1 MKARLEVELP
11 ENCRTCQ
18 LEEKEGDVNKMSE
31 LERDIS
37 FLKTYVA
44 IVQGIEI
51 LEYYDSNFL
60 SGNNESRCKEKI
72 EHLNLALKKIDEISK
87 KLNLI

>member
-1 MKARLEVELP
+1 
-11 ENCRTCQ
+11 
-18 LEEKEGDVNKMSE
+18 MSE
-31 LERDIS
+31 LEHDIS
-37 FLKTYVA
+37 FLKTYIA

-51 LEYYDSNFL
+51 LEYYDSDFL
-60 SGNNESRCKEKI
+60 SGNNESRYKEKI

>member
-1 MKARLEVELP
+1 MNPKYDLLRLM
-11 ENCRTCQ
+11 
-18 LEEKEGDVNKMSE
+18 EEKEGDVNKMSE

-44 IVQGIEI
+44 TVQGIEI

-60 SGNNESRCKEKI
+60 SGNNESRSKEKI
-72 EHLNLALKKIDEISK
+72 EHLNLALKKIDEISE
-87 KLNLI
+87 KLSLI

>member
-1 MKARLEVELP
+1 MLQQFLG
-11 ENCRTCQ
+11 
-18 LEEKEGDVNKMSE
+18 KEGDVNKMNE

-44 IVQGIEI
+44 IVHGIEI